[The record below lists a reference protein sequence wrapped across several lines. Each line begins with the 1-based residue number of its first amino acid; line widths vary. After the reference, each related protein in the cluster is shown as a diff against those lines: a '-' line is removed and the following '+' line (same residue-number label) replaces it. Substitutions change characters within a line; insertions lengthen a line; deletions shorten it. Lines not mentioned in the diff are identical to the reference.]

1 MVDSIKARTEF
12 EAWFPPVQAV
22 IKDMPDGGAR
32 VLLETCDVGYA
43 RLIAFKLQSKEQTFK
58 VTLEPVVTQTIGR
71 G

>member
-1 MVDSIKARTEF
+1 MGEGIDF

-32 VLLETCDVGYA
+32 VLLETDDIGYA
-43 RLIAFKLQSKEQTFK
+43 RLIAFKLSCKEQTFK
-58 VTLEPVVTQTIGR
+58 VTLEPVETETIGR